1 MTTVESL
8 QTQINSVISLYS
20 NGQIQEALDS
30 VEMLTKGYPNE
41 PLLYNISG
49 VCYKASGQ
57 LDVAVEY
64 FEKALAIKP
73 DYTEVNYNLGLTHQ
87 ELGQLDAA
95 VESYKKA
102 LAVNP
107 NYAEAHNNLGVTLK
121 ELGQLDSAVECY
133 EKAITTQPDYAEAHN
148 NLGLAF
154 YELDQVDAAVES
166 YKKAL
171 AIKPDYAEVNYNLGN
186 ALNDLGQLDDA
197 VKSYEK
203 ALAIKPDYAEAHN
216 NLGNV
221 FKDLGQ
227 LDDAVKSYEKALAIK
242 PDYAEAHNNLGNV
255 LKDLGQLDDAVKSY
269 ERALA
274 IKPDYLVPQ
283 HMINALTGNTST
295 EPPKEYVKNLFDDYA
310 EGFDDSLI
318 KQLGYK
324 LPFLMKELILKL
336 DPLRNKF
343 EKVID
348 LGCGTGLT
356 GIELRDISNNLT
368 GIDISSNMVA
378 KTRELDVYDCL
389 IEGDVVDILSSSK
402 EKYDLFIALDVF
414 IYIGELT
421 KMFKTVRQCCNKNAL
436 FIFSIEA
443 QEEDG
448 YSLLKSAR
456 YSHSESYILK
466 TASVAFKVIY
476 SQEVN
481 LRKEKEGWIK
491 GKIFIMQAS

>member
-49 VCYKASGQ
+49 VCYKAIGQ

-73 DYTEVNYNLGLTHQ
+73 DYTEVNYNLGLTLQ

-227 LDDAVKSYEKALAIK
+227 LEDAVKSYEK
-242 PDYAEAHNNLGNV
+242 
-255 LKDLGQLDDAVKSY
+255 
-269 ERALA
+269 ALA

-378 KTRELDVYDCL
+378 KTRELDVYDRL

-436 FIFSIEA
+436 FIFSIEV

-476 SQEVN
+476 SQKVN

>member
-30 VEMLTKGYPNE
+30 VEMLTKDYPNE

-49 VCYKASGQ
+49 VCYKAIGQ
-57 LDVAVEY
+57 LGVAVEY

-186 ALNDLGQLDDA
+186 ALN
-197 VKSYEK
+197 
-203 ALAIKPDYAEAHN
+203 
-216 NLGNV
+216 
-221 FKDLGQ
+221 DLGQ

-378 KTRELDVYDCL
+378 KTRELDVYDHL

-466 TASVAFKVIY
+466 TASVAFNVIY

>member
-49 VCYKASGQ
+49 VCYKAIGQ

-133 EKAITTQPDYAEAHN
+133 EKAITSQLDYAEAHN

-186 ALNDLGQLDDA
+186 ALN
-197 VKSYEK
+197 
-203 ALAIKPDYAEAHN
+203 
-216 NLGNV
+216 
-221 FKDLGQ
+221 DLGQ

-476 SQEVN
+476 SQKVN

>member
-49 VCYKASGQ
+49 VCYKAIGQ

-221 FKDLGQ
+221 
-227 LDDAVKSYEKALAIK
+227 
-242 PDYAEAHNNLGNV
+242 

-378 KTRELDVYDCL
+378 KTRELYVYDCL

>member
-30 VEMLTKGYPNE
+30 VEMLTKGYLNE

-49 VCYKASGQ
+49 VCHKASGH

-197 VKSYEK
+197 IKSYEN

-221 FKDLGQ
+221 F
-227 LDDAVKSYEKALAIK
+227 
-242 PDYAEAHNNLGNV
+242 
-255 LKDLGQLDDAVKSY
+255 KDLGQLDDAVKSY

>member
-73 DYTEVNYNLGLTHQ
+73 DYTEVNYNLGLTLQ

-227 LDDAVKSYEKALAIK
+227 LDDAVKSYE
-242 PDYAEAHNNLGNV
+242 
-255 LKDLGQLDDAVKSY
+255 
-269 ERALA
+269 RALA

-378 KTRELDVYDCL
+378 KTRELDVYDRL

>member
-1 MTTVESL
+1 MTIVESL

-30 VEMLTKGYPNE
+30 VEMLTKGYPDE

-49 VCYKASGQ
+49 VCYKASGH

-73 DYTEVNYNLGLTHQ
+73 DYTEVNYNLGLTLQ

-121 ELGQLDSAVECY
+121 ELGQLDAAVECY

-171 AIKPDYAEVNYNLGN
+171 VIVPDYAEVNYNLGN

-203 ALAIKPDYAEAHN
+203 
-216 NLGNV
+216 
-221 FKDLGQ
+221 
-227 LDDAVKSYEKALAIK
+227 
-242 PDYAEAHNNLGNV
+242 
-255 LKDLGQLDDAVKSY
+255 
-269 ERALA
+269 ALA

-378 KTRELDVYDCL
+378 KTRELDVYDRL